1 MIELKKIRKT
11 YRIGQETVNALAGVD
26 LEIADGEFT
35 AFVGPSGSGKSTL
48 LHIIGGLDNPT
59 SGKVTVDGQDLG
71 KASDGELSTYRNK
84 NVGFVFQ
91 SFNLHPTYNALE
103 NVAIPCIFTRLSTTK
118 RLKLAEQALKDVG
131 LSGRAKHRPSQ
142 LSGGERQRV
151 SIARALVNNP
161 KMIIADE
168 PTGNLDSKT
177 GSHIMELLLKLNRER
192 GITLIIAT
200 HDADLI
206 KHAGRIIILRD
217 GEIAEDRRSA

>member
-26 LEIADGEFT
+26 LEIADSEFT

-48 LHIIGGLDNPT
+48 LHIIGGLDKPT

-71 KASDGELSTYRNK
+71 KASDGELSAYRNK

-103 NVAIPCIFTRLSTTK
+103 NVAIPCIFTRLPTAK

-177 GSHIMELLLKLNRER
+177 GSRIMELLLKLNRER
-192 GITLIIAT
+192 GITLLIAT
-200 HDADLI
+200 HDADLT

-217 GEIAEDRRSA
+217 GEITEDRRSG

>member
-1 MIELKKIRKT
+1 MIELKEIRKT
-11 YRIGQETVNALAGVD
+11 YRIGEEIVNALAGVD

-48 LHIIGGLDNPT
+48 LHIVGGLDNPT
-59 SGKVTVDGQDLG
+59 SGRVTVDGQDLS
-71 KASDGELSTYRNK
+71 KASDSELSGYRNK

-103 NVAIPCIFTRLSTTK
+103 NVAIPCIFTGLATAE
-118 RLKLAEQALKDVG
+118 RLKLAAEALEAVG
-131 LSGRAKHRPSQ
+131 LCGRAKHRPNQ

-161 KMIIADE
+161 RIIIADE

-177 GSHIMELLLKLNRER
+177 GNLIMELLLKLNKER
-192 GITLIIAT
+192 GITLLIAT
-200 HDADLI
+200 HDVNLTEQAE
-206 KHAGRIIILRD
+206 RVVILQD
-217 GEIAEDRRSA
+217 GEIADDRRNA

>member
-1 MIELKKIRKT
+1 MIELEKIRKS
-11 YRIGQETVNALAGVD
+11 YRIGEETINALARVD
-26 LEIADGEFT
+26 IEITRGEFT

-71 KASDGELSTYRNK
+71 KASDGELSAYRNK

-103 NVAIPCIFTRLSTTK
+103 NVAIPCIFTRLSTAK
-118 RLKLAEQALKDVG
+118 RLKLAKEALEAVG
-131 LSGRAKHRPSQ
+131 LAGRAKHRPNQ

-177 GSHIMELLLKLNRER
+177 GSRIMELLLKLNRER
-192 GITLIIAT
+192 GITLLIAT
-200 HDADLI
+200 HDVNLT

>member
-11 YRIGQETVNALAGVD
+11 YRIGEEIVNALAGVD

-59 SGKVTVDGQDLG
+59 SGKVTVDGQDLS
-71 KASDGELSTYRNK
+71 KASDGELSLYRNK

-103 NVAIPCIFTRLSTTK
+103 NVAIPCIFTGLPTTE
-118 RLKLAEQALKDVG
+118 RLKLAGEALEAVG
-131 LSGRAKHRPSQ
+131 LSERAKHRPNQ

-161 KMIIADE
+161 KVIIADE

-177 GSHIMELLLKLNRER
+177 GRRIMELLLKLNKER
-192 GITLIIAT
+192 GITLLIAT
-200 HDADLI
+200 HDVKLTEQAE
-206 KHAGRIIILRD
+206 RVVILRD